1 MRYFLSLAL
10 LLSIAACDSTGADD
24 VNEGEPAAF
33 SVHLQTHY
41 SNTPVQIELDGETVF
56 DDTVS
61 TNYVLSLATF
71 FPVDIKQGEHRLH
84 ATVNGRIEA
93 SKTFTVGD
101 TLNVAVN
108 YDPDREQIVFSSR
121 EEPYLYY

>member
-10 LLSIAACDSTGADD
+10 LLSIAACDSTGTDD
-24 VNEGEPAAF
+24 VNKGEPAAF

-41 SNTPVQIELDGETVF
+41 SNTPVQVELDGETVF
-56 DDTVS
+56 NDTVS
-61 TNYVLSLATF
+61 TDYVLGLATS
-71 FPVDIKQGEHRLH
+71 FPLDIKQGEHRLH

-108 YDPDREQIVFSSR
+108 YDSDREQIVFSSS

>member
-10 LLSIAACDSTGADD
+10 LFSLAACDSTSTNDI
-24 VNEGEPAAF
+24 NEGEPAAF

-56 DDTVS
+56 DNTVS
-61 TNYVLSLATF
+61 TDYVLGRATS

-84 ATVNGRIEA
+84 ATVNGRTEA
-93 SKTFTVGD
+93 SRTFTVGD

-108 YDPDREQIVFSSR
+108 YDPDGEQIAFSSR